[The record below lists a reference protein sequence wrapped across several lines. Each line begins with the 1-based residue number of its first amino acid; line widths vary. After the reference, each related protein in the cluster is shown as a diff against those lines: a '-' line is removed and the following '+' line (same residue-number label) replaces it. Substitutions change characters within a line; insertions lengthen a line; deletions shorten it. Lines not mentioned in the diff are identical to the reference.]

1 MNSFSVV
8 IPAYNAESTIEAA
21 LASVLA
27 QTLAPLQVIVVDDA
41 SQDGT
46 EEIVRRCAQA
56 FSANQ
61 IRIQYFR
68 LEKNSGPSAARNKG
82 MREAEGSHV
91 AFLDADDTWSENK
104 LAVVDRFASD
114 PGVFLIFHDYSVSA
128 ESAEGLGD
136 PVYDSRTMSSYGL
149 LVRNPAQTSC
159 AVLRNQSHFA
169 FDEAMR
175 HCEDYDLW
183 VRIAEQHVVLR
194 IIGKPL
200 AQLSRPQLTAGG
212 LSGNTFRMRLGELRV
227 YLNFCYRRL
236 LVRIWI
242 LPGLVV
248 FSVIKHFYSW
258 LRRLAPNK
266 EFR

>member
-8 IPAYNAESTIEAA
+8 IPAYNAERTIEAA
-21 LASVLA
+21 LTSVLT
-27 QTLAPLQVIVVDDA
+27 QTLVPLQVIVVDDA
-41 SQDGT
+41 SHDGT

-56 FSANQ
+56 FRANKM
-61 IRIQYFR
+61 RIQYFR

-114 PGVFLIFHDYSVSA
+114 PGVFLIFHDYS
-128 ESAEGLGD
+128 ESVESSMGLGD
-136 PVYDSRTMSSYGL
+136 AVYDARPMSSYAL

-159 AVLRNQSHFA
+159 VVLRNRPYFA

-200 AQLSRPQLTAGG
+200 AQLSRPQLSAGG
-212 LSGNTFRMRLGELRV
+212 LSSNTLRMRLGELRV
-227 YLNFCYRRL
+227 YLNFCHRRL
-236 LVRIWI
+236 LARVWI
-242 LPGLVV
+242 LPALVV
-248 FSVIKHFYSW
+248 FSVLKHVYSW
-258 LRRLAPNK
+258 FRRLAPNK